1 MSKLVINVVKF
12 VKGCFRAPLHVKSLY
27 QMKKISLFFLM
38 LAIASAVS
46 AQPGRRTKIDTVYL
60 WPDGAPNAFEIP
72 GPESGFIV
80 FRANEYKDAMMEVY
94 PAKNPNGL
102 CVIMC
107 PGGAYIMQSQT
118 YEGRDLKDWFNS
130 RGITYC
136 MLQYRL
142 PVGHHDVPLSDV
154 QQAIRIMRGKAEEL
168 GINKVGIMGNS
179 AGGHLAAS
187 AAVLY
192 DGPDTRPDFQILM
205 YPVITMEESFTN
217 MLSRDALLGKN
228 PAQELVDRYSCE
240 KHVTQDTPPAFIVL
254 CSDDPDVSPLN
265 SIRYYEQL
273 LANNVSASMHIYPDG
288 GHGWGWRDTMIY
300 KENWVSAMEDWIR
313 NTIQK

>member
-1 MSKLVINVVKF
+1 
-12 VKGCFRAPLHVKSLY
+12 
-27 QMKKISLFFLM
+27 MKKIWLM
-38 LAIASAVS
+38 LLSLTVALTVA
-46 AQPGRRTKIDTVYL
+46 AQPGRREKIDTVYL

-80 FRANEYKDAMMEVY
+80 FRAHDYKDALMEVY

-154 QQAIRIMRGKAEEL
+154 QQAIRIMRSRASEL
-168 GINKVGIMGNS
+168 GITQVGIMGNS
-179 AGGHLAAS
+179 AGGHLAAC
-187 AAVLY
+187 AATMY
-192 DGPDTRPDFQILM
+192 ESPQTRPDFQILM

-217 MLSRDALLGKN
+217 MLSRDALLGKS
-228 PAQELVDRYSCE
+228 PSPELVDQDSCE
-240 KHVTQDTPPAFIVL
+240 KNVTADTPPAFIVL
-254 CSDDPDVSPLN
+254 CSDDPDVHPLN
-265 SIRYYEQL
+265 SLRYYEQL
-273 LANNVSASMHIYPDG
+273 IANKVSATMHIFPTG

-300 KENWVSAMEDWIR
+300 KDSWVSDMEDWLRI
-313 NTIQK
+313 TIQK